1 MSYPK
6 LGIYKFGRQLIET
19 GDLDPVYIL
28 LYKAEL
34 PSARLYRL
42 LLAYWLYYHLGV
54 ACHLSKRSGKAFY
67 REALRLAKPGSKT
80 PRGTERRHFRGEA
93 ALKCIKWFEKKY
105 PKPEDAVAH
114 LIRQGKNTT
123 LSLSLQL
130 TNRWPLFGPWIG
142 FKVAD
147 MLSVLELSNIQFP
160 IENLIM
166 YSEPVKGAEMYA
178 KRMSKKKG
186 WGLMPVESVV
196 YRLQAHFQM
205 FKAPPAYNRRVGV
218 QEVETILCKWKSHR
232 NGHYPVGKDT
242 KEIKEGL
249 KGWGKLAEKL
259 RGIKIP

>member
-42 LLAYWLYYHLGV
+42 LLAYWWYYHLGV
-54 ACHLSKRSGKAFY
+54 ACKLSESSGKAFY
-67 REALRLAKPGSKT
+67 KEALRLAADSKT
-80 PRGTERRHFRGEA
+80 PRGTERRHFRGA
-93 ALKCIKWFEKKY
+93 AAIKCIRWFEGRYKTPEIAIERLVERIYRNGCTLKY
-105 PKPEDAVAH
+105 ALELV
-114 LIRQGKNTT
+114 Q
-123 LSLSLQL
+123 S
-130 TNRWPLFGPWIG
+130 WPLFGPWIG

-147 MLSVLELSNIQFP
+147 MLDVLGILSISFP
-160 IENLIM
+160 IEGLRM
-166 YSEPVKGAEMYA
+166 YSEPVKGAKLYA
-178 KRMSKKKG
+178 KRNG
-186 WGLMPVESVV
+186 WDVEDGIEGVV
-196 YRLQAHFQM
+196 EHMLHLFRKQ
-205 FKAPPAYNRRVGV
+205 KAPPAYYSPISV

-232 NGHYPVGKDT
+232 NGHYSVGKDT

-249 KGWGKLAEKL
+249 KGWGKLAERL